1 MKNAELAREVG
12 GRLSELRQGRNIQ
25 MIDVALELN
34 ISPSQYGRI
43 ENGKQA
49 LNVDAAKKICEFY
62 DCSLDYVILGKTRET
77 GSVFFKKLGDKPE
90 AEKRRYLKILY
101 YLMHGEQHAKEPK
114 YDNLHRIFGGGLLET
129 IPAGA
134 VNTVP
139 YVLEFEKNRQ
149 KVSENAIIEEL
160 HLTRYRWESIKKDLK
175 ITDMNIPLDIMKK
188 YGYDLRFL
196 VENEIAETMFF
207 DDMYRELDNREKEN
221 TMKAFDYILDLEGG
235 KQAVV
240 EVQHVRN
247 NKATS

>member
-1 MKNAELAREVG
+1 
-12 GRLSELRQGRNIQ
+12 

-43 ENGKQA
+43 ENGKQS

-62 DCSLDYVILGKTRET
+62 DCSLDYVILGKTNET
-77 GSVFFKKLGDKPE
+77 GSVFFKKLGGLPE
-90 AEKRRYLKILY
+90 IEKRRYLKILY
-101 YLMHGEQHAKEPK
+101 HLMHGDRHAKKSK
-114 YDNLHRIFGGGLLET
+114 YDPLHRMFGGGLLET

-134 VNTVP
+134 ANTVP

-149 KVSENAIIEEL
+149 RVSENTMIEEL
-160 HLTRYRWESIKKDLK
+160 HLTRYRWESIKNDLK

-196 VENEIAETMFF
+196 VENEIVETMFF
-207 DDMYRELDNREKEN
+207 DDMYRELDNREKES

-240 EVQHVRN
+240 EVQHARN
-247 NKATS
+247 NKPTS